1 MDYSKVFWTIML
13 VLFII
18 FISIFVASSS
28 GYYEYENK
36 NKKVLTEEKMKEFE
50 EDVANGK
57 SVDLKNYFEDNTKNY
72 ENKVTDAG
80 NLVSNV
86 ISTSILKG
94 LEESFKLIEKLVE

>member
-1 MDYSKVFWTIML
+1 MNFSKIFWTIML
-13 VLFII
+13 IFFII
-18 FISIFVASSS
+18 FITIFLASSS

-50 EDVANGK
+50 EDVANGR

-72 ENKVTDAG
+72 ENKVTNIG
-80 NLVSNV
+80 NSISNT

-94 LEESFKLIEKLVE
+94 LEKSFKLIEKLVE